1 MGPPEEDCCVGRVA
15 EFGRDIGYQI
25 SGSIEEAMS
34 DERKR
39 V

>member
-1 MGPPEEDCCVGRVA
+1 MGPPEEGCGVGRVA

-25 SGSIEEAMS
+25 SGSIKEVMS

-39 V
+39 I